1 MSLLITMSLDGDDR
15 DLDLGSLLI
24 SEAREMKRLIGYGSA
39 ETFREELGNLDP
51 DAVAFAWWL
60 ANKRAGTPLPGKFAD
75 LDFDLEAL
83 RARATLTDV
92 DAAPDDAE
100 DDTDT
105 DVPTGSEQV
114 SVLSGT

>member
-1 MSLLITMSLDGDDR
+1 MSLQITMTLDDVER

-24 SEAREMKRLIGYGSA
+24 SEAREMKRCIGYGST
-39 ETFREELGNLDP
+39 ETFLSELKALDP

-60 ANKRAGTPLPGKFAD
+60 ANRRAGTPIAGKFAD

-83 RARATLTDV
+83 RARASIAGE
-92 DAAPDDAE
+92 DAEESTE

-105 DVPTGSEQV
+105 GVPTGSEPEAESQ
-114 SVLSGT
+114 T